1 MQQKNIKV
9 QQECLKIVL
18 LMCNKRAEEE
28 EHVWTYL
35 DIREEHLEHVG
46 ARVAGVEKH
55 ELGLLQMIRGE
66 TLLDLKVA
74 AIKDINNCLEGN
86 RSSKCSY

>member
-1 MQQKNIKV
+1 MQTK
-9 QQECLKIVL
+9 
-18 LMCNKRAEEE
+18 KRTEEE

-35 DIREEHLEHVG
+35 DIREEHLEHIR

-55 ELGLLQMIRGE
+55 ELGFLQMIGRE
-66 TLLDLKVA
+66 ALLDLQIA

-86 RSSKCSY
+86 NLWQIKQM